1 MQLCL
6 ILIEKTKEY
15 EGKQILSREYLYFR
29 LCCLLDLPLYHDMS
43 EQCMSGSQQT
53 DTHLSFF
60 PDILLRLKIL
70 FCLHKFFSVYN
81 NFFKAKGLT
90 FYVNEDHPP
99 PSFHLMTPYP
109 SLCCHTG
116 VFLCLPNILYT
127 SSLISPCIMFLLT
140 SSFGNWNLSVCL
152 KIN

>member
-29 LCCLLDLPLYHDMS
+29 LCCLLDLPLYHNMS

-60 PDILLRLKIL
+60 TRHALVAKNTLFITIFSKLK
-70 FCLHKFFSVYN
+70 V
-81 NFFKAKGLT
+81 
-90 FYVNEDHPP
+90 
-99 PSFHLMTPYP
+99 
-109 SLCCHTG
+109 
-116 VFLCLPNILYT
+116 
-127 SSLISPCIMFLLT
+127 
-140 SSFGNWNLSVCL
+140 
-152 KIN
+152 

>member
-1 MQLCL
+1 MKENKYYQENIYIFGFVVCL
-6 ILIEKTKEY
+6 IYLFIIIWANNVWV
-15 EGKQILSREYLYFR
+15 GVSKQTHT
-29 LCCLLDLPLYHDMS
+29 CLFLPDM
-43 EQCMSGSQQT
+43 
-53 DTHLSFF
+53 
-60 PDILLRLKIL
+60 LLWLKIL
-70 FCLHKFFSVYN
+70 FCLHNFFSVYN

-109 SLCCHTG
+109 SLCCHTR

-127 SSLISPCIMFLLT
+127 SSLVSPCIMFLLT